1 MFIYCLEHGRCRA
14 SKEKIRRMCDDSTTV
29 RRIGGLWYATFNKDS
44 CRTLNDSKL
53 YATLNINSHHA
64 APQRA
69 SVASL
74 SQAKAADYCARNRF
88 AATSE
93 YRWSFGSAQFSGDV
107 YKCSGFCKWDV
118 RQEFN
123 PISKQ

>member
-1 MFIYCLEHGRCRA
+1 MHAI
-14 SKEKIRRMCDDSTTV
+14 CDDSTTV
-29 RRIGGLWYATFNKDS
+29 RRIGGLWYATFNKDF

-53 YATLNINSHHA
+53 YATLNINSHHG

-74 SQAKAADYCARNRF
+74 SHAKTAEMIVPEIGLGPPRNIDGH
-88 AATSE
+88 SE
-93 YRWSFGSAQFSGDV
+93 ALSFVEMFIIVQG
-107 YKCSGFCKWDV
+107 YCKWDV

-123 PISKQ
+123 LSIQYQNSDLD